1 MLNRAVTV
9 TNSVN
14 IGAVTLKNRAKA
26 RSIGSSKYK
35 NLKLK
40 KKEEKRAGGP
50 YIYRKRARAPPG
62 AGVGTGAVTMASQF
76 ILSPRSLECQ
86 RLLFIRFKRRLLAI
100 DSLLTLLISKL
111 LSYII

>member
-62 AGVGTGAVTMASQF
+62 AGVSTGAVTLGQF
-76 ILSPRSLECQ
+76 VFPRRYYTIRQSLTTSN
-86 RLLFIRFKRRLLAI
+86 I
-100 DSLLTLLISKL
+100 TKL
-111 LSYII
+111 LVTKLVVRLFASIRREDI